1 MPLYQSL
8 MLIYPLMV
16 KQDSSKLVGI
26 ISSKKL
32 KNWVEK
38 CFIATADYKSYL
50 DPNDKILGF

>member
-1 MPLYQSL
+1 
-8 MLIYPLMV
+8 MV

-50 DPNDKILGF
+50 DLNDKILGF